1 MFFQPRIGQ
10 HYQEGFKGYRTLV
23 LGVKHHCILKQCP
36 FYEDCVIHRNCASYN
51 AKCPAYGD
59 CHDLRLSLSNQI
71 EIDAFLEEN
80 DRYPTFSYF
89 TKLMLGKADDYTEA
103 EKTAFWEHV
112 AFANYLQYFC
122 PSPQVPE
129 YEDEGLTYRSEDWE
143 AFLELLDTLQPEV
156 LLVWNAALKTLLD
169 KKIAEGEIKGLTHFD
184 DFHSETLTINRFL
197 YKVQPKKTP
206 NELFDDFRLTFCLNG
221 DEATAVRLML
231 NAIQKARF
239 RQFVPA
245 FDFNL
250 TPEMLEW
257 VSGSIWDEGLS
268 RYLVGLRQKELGVD
282 AFASLFELEIRNST
296 KGCRVVSSFK
306 LDFMETQ
313 AINLGN
319 VQQELSW
326 FDLGRTCKPDNADV
340 AIVYLSDTNDAFKI
354 LLKLLNSNDL
364 ERVLVLVELA
374 NIDKLQLDVV
384 ANEGLCRITEKGD
397 ALLLEIGNVPCEKV
411 GLACEG
417 KTLYLRRSNLQHG
430 QSLQPSDY
438 VSFKMTMRELRNLVY
453 SVFRTSEITIPTA
466 RCELDLVELLEGLQS
481 RNLVYRFGK
490 RLKTVPRKAGQLLFR
505 GLYNAGLSWNELEGL
520 FVDENIAK
528 NANPKKVA
536 KLLETDTPSVRYY
549 RNLFGF

>member
-23 LGVKHHCILKQCP
+23 LGVKHHCILKQCQ
-36 FYEDCVIHRNCASYN
+36 FYDDCVMQRNCASYD

-59 CHDLRLSLSNQI
+59 RHDLHLSQSNQI
-71 EIDAFLEEN
+71 EIDAFLEEY
-80 DRYPTFSYF
+80 DRYPTYSYF
-89 TKLMLGKADDYTEA
+89 TKLMLGKTDDCTEA

-122 PSPQVPE
+122 PSPQMPE
-129 YEDEGLTYRSEDWE
+129 YEEDGMVYRIEDWE
-143 AFLELLDTLQPEV
+143 AFQELLEAVKPEV

-184 DFHSETLTINRFL
+184 DFRSETLTINRFL

-206 NELFDDFRLTFCLNG
+206 KELFADFQLAFCLD
-221 DEATAVRLML
+221 DEATSARLML
-231 NAIQKARF
+231 NALQKARF

-245 FDFNL
+245 FDLNL
-250 TPEMLEW
+250 TPDMLEW

-296 KGCRVVSSFK
+296 KGCRVVSSFM

-313 AINLGN
+313 AINLGD

-326 FDLGRTCKPDNADV
+326 FDLGRTCKPENADV
-340 AIVYLSDTNDAFKI
+340 AIVYLSDTNDAFKF
-354 LLKLLNSNDL
+354 LLKLLNGNGL
-364 ERVLVLVELA
+364 EKVLALVKVA
-374 NIDKLQLDVV
+374 NSDKLLPEVV

-397 ALLLEIGNVPCEKV
+397 ALLLEIGNVPCKKV
-411 GLACEG
+411 GLVCEG
-417 KTLYLRRSNLQHG
+417 KTLYLRHSNLQHG
-430 QSLQPSDY
+430 QSLCPLDY
-438 VSFKMTMRELRNLVY
+438 VSSKMTMRELRNLVY

-481 RNLVYRFGK
+481 RNLVCRFGK
-490 RLKTVPRKAGQLLFR
+490 RLKSVPRKAGQLLFR

>member
-1 MFFQPRIGQ
+1 
-10 HYQEGFKGYRTLV
+10 
-23 LGVKHHCILKQCP
+23 LK
-36 FYEDCVIHRNCASYN
+36 
-51 AKCPAYGD
+51 
-59 CHDLRLSLSNQI
+59 
-71 EIDAFLEEN
+71 
-80 DRYPTFSYF
+80 
-89 TKLMLGKADDYTEA
+89 
-103 EKTAFWEHV
+103 
-112 AFANYLQYFC
+112 
-122 PSPQVPE
+122 
-129 YEDEGLTYRSEDWE
+129 
-143 AFLELLDTLQPEV
+143 PEV

-245 FDFNL
+245 FDLNL
-250 TPEMLEW
+250 TPDMLEW

-268 RYLVGLRQKELGVD
+268 HYLVGLRQKELGVD

-296 KGCRVVSSFK
+296 KGCRVVSSFM

-313 AINLGN
+313 AINLGD
-319 VQQELSW
+319 VQELSW
-326 FDLGRTCKPDNADV
+326 FDLGRTCQPENTDV
-340 AIVYLSDTNDAFKI
+340 AIVYLSDTNDAFMF
-354 LLKLLNSNDL
+354 LLKLLNGNGL
-364 ERVLVLVELA
+364 EKVLALVKVA
-374 NIDKLQLDVV
+374 NSDKLLLDVV
-384 ANEGLCRITEKGD
+384 ANEGLYRITEKGD

-430 QSLQPSDY
+430 QSLCPLDY
-438 VSFKMTMRELRNLVY
+438 VSSKMTMRELRNLVY
-453 SVFRTSEITIPTA
+453 SVFRTSEIIIPTA

-549 RNLFGF
+549 RNLFGL

>member
-23 LGVKHHCILKQCP
+23 LGVKHHCILKQCQ
-36 FYEDCVIHRNCASYN
+36 FYDDCVMQRNCASYDAN
-51 AKCPAYGD
+51 CPAYGD
-59 CHDLRLSLSNQI
+59 RHDLHLSLSNQI
-71 EIDAFLEEN
+71 EIDAFLEEY
-80 DRYPTFSYF
+80 DRYPTYSYF
-89 TKLMLGKADDYTEA
+89 TKLMLGKTDDCTEA
-103 EKTAFWEHV
+103 EKTAFWEQV

-129 YEDEGLTYRSEDWE
+129 YEEGGLTYRSEDWE
-143 AFLELLDTLQPEV
+143 AFQELLEAVKPEV

-169 KKIAEGEIKGLTHFD
+169 KKIADGEIMGLTHFD
-184 DFHSETLTINRFL
+184 DFRSETLTLNRYL
-197 YKVQPKKTP
+197 YKVQPKKSP
-206 NELFDDFRLTFCLNG
+206 NELFDDFLLAFCPDA
-221 DEATAVRLML
+221 DETTAARLML
-231 NAIQKARF
+231 NAMQKARF
-239 RQFVPA
+239 RQFVPT
-245 FDFNL
+245 FDFNF

-282 AFASLFELEIRNST
+282 ALASLFELEIRNST
-296 KGCRVVSSFK
+296 KGCRVASSFM
-306 LDFMETQ
+306 LAFMETQ
-313 AINLGN
+313 AINPGD

-326 FDLGRTCKPDNADV
+326 FNLGRTCQPENVDV
-340 AIVYLSDTNDAFKI
+340 AIVYLSDTNDAFKS
-354 LLKLLNSNDL
+354 LLKLLNGNGL
-364 ERVLVLVELA
+364 KKVLALVKVA
-374 NIDKLQLDVV
+374 NSEKLLPDVV
-384 ANEGLCRITEKGD
+384 VNEGLCRITETGD
-397 ALLLEIGNVPCEKV
+397 ALLLEIANVPCEKV
-411 GLACEG
+411 GLVCEG

-430 QSLQPSDY
+430 QSLCPLDY
-438 VSFKMTMRELRNLVY
+438 VSSKMSMRELRNLVY
-453 SVFRTSEITIPTA
+453 NVFRTSEIIIPTA

-549 RNLFGF
+549 RNLFGL

>member
-36 FYEDCVIHRNCASYN
+36 FYEDCVIQRNCASYD

-59 CHDLRLSLSNQI
+59 RRDLRLSLSNQI
-71 EIDAFLEEN
+71 EIDAFLEEY
-80 DRYPTFSYF
+80 DRYPTYSYF
-89 TKLMLGKADDYTEA
+89 TKLMLGKTDDYTEA
-103 EKTAFWEHV
+103 EKTAFWEQV

-129 YEDEGLTYRSEDWE
+129 YEDDGVVYRIEDWE
-143 AFLELLDTLQPEV
+143 AFQELMEAVKPEV

-169 KKIAEGEIKGLTHFD
+169 MKIAEGEIKGLTHFD
-184 DFHSETLTINRFL
+184 DFRSETLTINRYL
-197 YKVQPKKTP
+197 YKVQPKKTSD
-206 NELFDDFRLTFCLNG
+206 ELFVDFQLAFCPDDK
-221 DEATAVRLML
+221 ATAVRLML

-282 AFASLFELEIRNST
+282 ALASLFEFEIRNST
-296 KGCRVVSSFK
+296 KGYRVVSSFM

-313 AINLGN
+313 AINLGD

-326 FDLGRTCKPDNADV
+326 FDLGRTCHPENTDA
-340 AIVYLSDTNDAFKI
+340 AIVYLSDTNDAFMF
-354 LLKLLNSNDL
+354 LLKLLNGNGL
-364 ERVLVLVELA
+364 EKVLALVKVA
-374 NIDKLQLDVV
+374 NSDKLLLDVV
-384 ANEGLCRITEKGD
+384 ANEGLYRITEKGD

-438 VSFKMTMRELRNLVY
+438 VSSKMTMRELRNLVY

-481 RNLVYRFGK
+481 RNLVCRFGK
-490 RLKTVPRKAGQLLFR
+490 RLKLVPRKAGQLLFR

-536 KLLETDTPSVRYY
+536 KLLETDSPSVRYY
-549 RNLFGF
+549 RNLFGL